1 MVRQACVRGMGE
13 GDFTEE
19 AEWMS
24 WVLEDQLSL
33 GACRDGAGAWG
44 QARVTEHPY
53 LYKASQECLL
63 CNQS

>member
-33 GACRDGAGAWG
+33 GACRDGTGDTDG
-44 QARVTEHPY
+44 QSVLQAVQC
-53 LYKASQECLL
+53 K
-63 CNQS
+63 